1 MCPIDWEESDE
12 RHWHIDMRCGDCGER
27 WSRVIDNERAARF
40 DIELNRDLSAI
51 RRTLE
56 RADLERMAAEADA
69 FAVALARDLIG
80 PVDFAG
86 SS

>member
-1 MCPIDWEESDE
+1 VCPIDWAESDE

-27 WSRVIDNERAARF
+27 WARVIDDARAARF
-40 DIELNRDLSAI
+40 DIELDCDLAAM

-56 RADLERMAAEADA
+56 RVDFERMA

-80 PVDFAG
+80 PVDFGG

>member
-1 MCPIDWEESDE
+1 
-12 RHWHIDMRCGDCGER
+12 MRCGDCGER
-27 WSRVIDNERAARF
+27 WDRVIDDARAARF
-40 DIELNRDLSAI
+40 DIELDCDVAAM

-56 RADLERMAAEADA
+56 RADLERMAAEVDA
-69 FAVALARDLIG
+69 FAVALERDLIG

>member
-1 MCPIDWEESDE
+1 VGPIAWEESDE
-12 RHWHIDMRCGDCGER
+12 RHWHIDMHCGDCGER
-27 WSRVIDNERAARF
+27 WARVIDDARAAKF
-40 DIELNRDLSAI
+40 DVQLDCDLAGM

-56 RADLERMAAEADA
+56 RLDFERMAAEADA
-69 FAVALARDLIG
+69 FAAALARDLIE